1 MLASSSS
8 HGAASCSGSL
18 VSVPS
23 DTPLWKP
30 GSPFPVASTANSF
43 WLDMGASYL
52 LTPLSAGTL
61 LKQTA
66 YLTCGRGLGHF
77 CVQARISCSPVSPCL
92 CFLKATY
99 VFLKAAILSML
110 PEEEVA
116 VTNENVVALFRWA
129 QRCFC
134 HRDPG
139 GLETSDFFPSHST
152 PLASN
157 FSTHRCG
164 RT

>member
-23 DTPLWKP
+23 DTPLWKL

-66 YLTCGRGLGHF
+66 HLTPLNVTCGRVLGHF
-77 CVQARISCSPVSPCL
+77 CVQAKISCSPVSPCL

-116 VTNENVVALFRWA
+116 VTNENVVALFR
-129 QRCFC
+129 
-134 HRDPG
+134 
-139 GLETSDFFPSHST
+139 
-152 PLASN
+152 
-157 FSTHRCG
+157 
-164 RT
+164 